1 MKKVLAIV
9 LALTLAL
16 VLAVPV
22 VAGAVT
28 TTVTMSAGGD
38 PPLIKCKWET
48 PDDCD
53 MYYPNYEDC
62 GVFACEPGTQ
72 VKPNPGYVDVSSGEL
87 VIGEKEVKFW
97 AVVTHDLGMGYVN
110 GVYADVYHPNVLKQL
125 NLSGDSDPSGEWCG
139 SFKFQV
145 TMPVYKENNNDAA
158 ILAFQEAYDHGLVT
172 FNTAWLSAMGFTE
185 AQAVADIIDE
195 LEQGLAEVFQGAD
208 VFHNH
213 QPCGNY
219 SVEIMADNTQ
229 GLFCDPLA
237 NVLEICC
244 LDSFLFD
251 LTNLDYGEVAIN
263 IEKPVGGDDIFGG
276 PPANK
281 PTVWNNGNTYIH
293 MNVAQD
299 DMGFGQSSGVWN
311 VHYAARLGNESQGTK
326 MTYDP
331 DDSPSILPE
340 LLVMCTPT
348 KMDFFIL
355 VDKATQPSY
364 GGTLTLGCEHV
375 DFIVCCE

>member
-1 MKKVLAIV
+1 MKKVLAIA
-9 LALTLAL
+9 LALALSL

-38 PPLIKCKWET
+38 PPLVKCKWET

-53 MYYPNYEDC
+53 MYYPSYEDC
-62 GVFACEPGTQ
+62 GEFAYEPGTQ
-72 VKPNPGYVDVSSGEL
+72 VKPNPGTVETDGTL
-87 VIGEKEVKFW
+87 TIGEKEVKFW
-97 AVVTHDLGMGYVN
+97 AVVTHELGMGHVN
-110 GVYADVYHPNVLKQL
+110 KVYADVYHPDVLKQL
-125 NLSGDSDPSGEWCG
+125 NLSGDPAPGDEWCG

-145 TMPVYKENNNDAA
+145 TMPVYKESNNPQA
-158 ILAFQEAYDHGLVT
+158 IAAFQDAYDHGLVT
-172 FNTAWLSAMGFTE
+172 FNAAWMCAKDFTE
-185 AQAVADIIDE
+185 AEAVADIIDE
-195 LEQGLAEVFQGAD
+195 LEEGMAEVFQGED

-219 SVEIMADNTQ
+219 TVEVTADNDQ
-229 GLFCDPLA
+229 GTFCDPVV

-251 LTNLDYGEVAIN
+251 LDTLDYGPVGIN
-263 IEKPVGGDDIFGG
+263 VEKTVGGDDIFGG
-276 PPANK
+276 PPAGK
-281 PTVWNNGNTYIH
+281 PTVWNNGNTYIN

-331 DDSPSILPE
+331 DDPPTTLPE

-355 VDKATQPSY
+355 VDKAEDPTYS
-364 GGTLTLGCEHV
+364 GILTLGCEHV
-375 DFIVCCE
+375 DFTVCYE